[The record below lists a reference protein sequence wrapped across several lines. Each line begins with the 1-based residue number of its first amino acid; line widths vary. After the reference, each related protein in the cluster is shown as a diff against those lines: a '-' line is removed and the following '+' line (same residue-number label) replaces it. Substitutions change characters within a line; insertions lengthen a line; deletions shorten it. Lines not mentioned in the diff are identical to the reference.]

1 MMRISKFK
9 EETTMSVKLYTI
21 THKKFTPPPDPMY
34 IPLQV
39 GKAISADLGYLGD
52 NSGVHISEKNP
63 FFCELTGMYWLW
75 KNDPNTDYIGIC
87 HYRRY
92 LINAKGELFQK
103 AELEQ
108 LFSQYDIITTK
119 MLTLPCTYYDGFGQN
134 HYQKDLILTGDI
146 LREKYPEYH
155 DTYERMVHDTHTY
168 FGNILITSK
177 PVYDR
182 YCTWLFDILFELEKR
197 VDVSSYDDYNKRLFG
212 FISEFL
218 QTVWIEVNH
227 LNVCECMVGMTG
239 EKFETR
245 QLRSELAK
253 YFARGDYCGA
263 QNCFMAC
270 YQKRPDILMEAS
282 DITGEL
288 RLCMQIISTCNF
300 EYSESGHCILERM
313 RDYDSLI
320 HYFSQLN
327 RKVRHF
333 INHTTDESDRAYL
346 MDTGISPASIRIALK
361 LFCDS
366 DEQAECLFQTIY
378 SNAIHD

>member
-1 MMRISKFK
+1 
-9 EETTMSVKLYTI
+9 MSVKLFTI
-21 THKKFTPPPDPMY
+21 THKTFTPPPDPMY

-39 GKAISADLGYLGD
+39 GRAISPDLGYLGD
-52 NSGVHISEKNP
+52 NTGDHISNKNP

-75 KNDPNTDYIGIC
+75 KTDVHTDYIGIC

-92 LINAKGELFQK
+92 LINRKGELFQQS
-103 AELEQ
+103 ELEH
-108 LFSQYDIITTK
+108 LLKQYDIITTK

-134 HYQKDLILTGDI
+134 HYEKDLIQTGEI
-146 LREKYPEYH
+146 VKEKYPEYY

-177 PVYDR
+177 PLYDR
-182 YCTWLFDILFELEKR
+182 YCSWLFDILFELEKR

-212 FISEFL
+212 FVSEFL
-218 QTVWIEVNH
+218 QTVWLQVNH
-227 LNVCECMVGMTG
+227 LKVCECMVGMTG
-239 EKFETR
+239 EKYETR
-245 QLRSELAK
+245 QLRGELAQF
-253 YFARGDYCGA
+253 FAKGDYNGA
-263 QNCFMAC
+263 QDCFMAS
-270 YQKRPDILMEAS
+270 YEKRPDILMEAS

-300 EYSESGHCILERM
+300 EYSESGHCILDHM

-327 RKVRHF
+327 RSVRHF
-333 INHTTDESDRAYL
+333 IDHPSDECDRVYL
-346 MDTGISPASIRIALK
+346 MAPEISPTSVRIALE

-366 DEQAECLFQTIY
+366 AEQSQKLFQILRPTSIT
-378 SNAIHD
+378 D

>member
-1 MMRISKFK
+1 
-9 EETTMSVKLYTI
+9 MSVKLYTI

-333 INHTTDESDRAYL
+333 IDHTTDESDRAYL

-378 SNAIHD
+378 SKTIHD